1 MYMERENNRM
11 TAESQ
16 NFTRET
22 NQLSYKMAELNQD
35 IYRLNRTSTHAAVET
50 GRITRTNVQVSI
62 CRYPLVTAE
71 RK

>member
-16 NFTRET
+16 SFTRET
-22 NQLSYKMAELNQD
+22 NQLSYEMAELNQD

-50 GRITRTNVQVSI
+50 GRTTRTNVQVSI
-62 CRYPLVTAE
+62 Y
-71 RK
+71 